1 MPNFSTLLPWYLAV
15 LLATL
20 LSSGCASLPTNVKR
34 PVSAALEAPN
44 ATAMGQWVQMRKMAA
59 RARSDSAFFL
69 LESEALA
76 LSARV
81 ALVDGARKTLD
92 LQYYAIHADASTE
105 ILLDRLRSAAQRG
118 VRVRL
123 LLDDLNTV
131 GRDAQVL
138 RLAFEPNVQIRL
150 FNPLPGNRATLLG
163 RLLGALPDI
172 SRLQKRM
179 HNKLFLAD
187 NALGIIGG
195 RNLGDAYFGQGK
207 ISNFVDIDVLSV
219 GRIVRDMSIS
229 FDNYWNSD
237 LAYPVESLVTGAE
250 LEALRQPPTGTPGDQ
265 SGAVVKVLPE
275 PATEAAEE
283 STVKS
288 AQSGAPALTP
298 APSVTPLTHST
309 VLPDVTASFML
320 ESLMNL
326 KQLPLTWAPSVLL
339 ADKPG
344 KIALEEGTDTVTERD
359 DGATVID
366 GMLTLMERAQREV
379 LIVSPYFVPGQ
390 KMMARFAALRARG
403 VKVRVLTNS
412 LASNDA
418 PAAHAGYARYR
429 AALLAMGVELYEMH
443 ADQQRKL
450 GGLGSAGGLR
460 PLGSGAGN
468 AGSLASLHSKAVVV
482 DASMLAIGSMNL
494 DLRSR
499 LQNTEVALVVRS
511 RSLAKKVVTLVD
523 ATLAAGAYRVTQ
535 ENNQLVWRA
544 PPGAE
549 FADTTTEP
557 DASIG
562 LRLLV
567 DLIGPF
573 APDEML

>member
-1 MPNFSTLLPWYLAV
+1 MPNFSAILPWYVVAMLA
-15 LLATL
+15 AL
-20 LSSGCASLPTNVKR
+20 LSSGCASLPTGVQR
-34 PVSAALEAPN
+34 PVSTALAAPETTP
-44 ATAMGQWVQMRKMAA
+44 MGQWVQSRKASA
-59 RARSDSAFFL
+59 GARSNSAFFL
-69 LESEALA
+69 LETEELA

-105 ILLDRLRSAAQRG
+105 TVLDRLRSAAQRG

-150 FNPLPGNRATLLG
+150 FNPIPGHRASLLG

-195 RNLGDAYFGQGK
+195 RNLGDAYFGQDK
-207 ISNFVDIDVLSV
+207 TTNFVDIDVLAA
-219 GRIVRDMSIS
+219 GRIVRDMSVS
-229 FDNYWNSD
+229 FDSYWNSEQ
-237 LAYPVESLVTGAE
+237 AYPVQSLVTGAE
-250 LEALRQPPTGTPGDQ
+250 LEALRQPPSANAGEQATAVPVVQAIPSAEAATKTSKTP
-265 SGAVVKVLPE
+265 PE
-275 PATEAAEE
+275 P
-283 STVKS
+283 
-288 AQSGAPALTP
+288 GAPALTP
-298 APSVTPLTHST
+298 VASVTTGTRTT
-309 VLPDVTASFML
+309 VLPDVTASFAL

-326 KQLPLTWAPSVLL
+326 KQLPLTWAPSMLL
-339 ADKPG
+339 ADQPG
-344 KIALEEGTDTVTERD
+344 KIALEEGVGTGNGGD

-366 GMLTLMERAQREV
+366 GMLTLMDKAKRDL
-379 LIVSPYFVPGQ
+379 LIVSPYFVPGH
-390 KMMARFAALRARG
+390 KMMLRFAALRTRG
-403 VKVRVLTNS
+403 VTIRVLTNS

-429 AALLAMGVELYEMH
+429 PALLAMGVELYEMR
-443 ADQQRKL
+443 ADQQRHLSGFGTL
-450 GGLGSAGGLR
+450 GGSRSSAN
-460 PLGSGAGN
+460 A
-468 AGSLASLHSKAVVV
+468 AGSTGSSASLHSKAVVA
-482 DASMLAIGSMNL
+482 DASLMAIGSMNL

-499 LQNTEVALVVRS
+499 LQNTEVAMVVRS
-511 RSLAKKVVTLVD
+511 RSLAKKVVTLVE
-523 ATLAAGAYRVTQ
+523 ATLNTGAYRVTQ
-535 ENNQLVWRA
+535 EGSQLVWRA
-544 PPGAE
+544 PQGTNIP
-549 FADTTTEP
+549 DVTNEP
-557 DASIG
+557 DASLG

-567 DLIGPF
+567 NLIGPF